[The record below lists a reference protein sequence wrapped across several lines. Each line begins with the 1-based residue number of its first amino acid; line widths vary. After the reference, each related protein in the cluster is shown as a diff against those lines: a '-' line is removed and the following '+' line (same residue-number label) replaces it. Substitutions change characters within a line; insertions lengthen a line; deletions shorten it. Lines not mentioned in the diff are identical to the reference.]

1 MPRDLE
7 TICLKAM
14 AKAPA
19 RRYATAATELAD
31 DLRRFLA
38 NRADPGPA
46 GRPRRTLL
54 ALVPAQS
61 RPGWAARRRV
71 ALGSAVGLW
80 HLSRLNEKL
89 VRSTALEGAT
99 QQAETLECLND
110 LYSEAVDRAMSKGA
124 KVTHDYATRKDSL
137 PLPATLTID
146 LGRSI
151 SDRSESGMQV
161 RLYSD
166 YPWKFRKDGGPADD
180 FERNA
185 LHRLRENPDDP
196 VYEFTEYQGRPVL
209 RYAIARRLRRVVFEL
224 PQLRQEQP
232 QARLEGG
239 RGSRSRGDYPAARS
253 RRRPRR
259 RGAARYVHP
268 RWRGGW
274 IVAARHAR
282 GRPLPPPPRA
292 DNRQGGK

>member
-1 MPRDLE
+1 M
-7 TICLKAM
+7 
-14 AKAPA
+14 
-19 RRYATAATELAD
+19 
-31 DLRRFLA
+31 
-38 NRADPGPA
+38 
-46 GRPRRTLL
+46 
-54 ALVPAQS
+54 
-61 RPGWAARRRV
+61 
-71 ALGSAVGLW
+71 GLW

-146 LGRSI
+146 LGRTI

-166 YPWKFRKDGGPADD
+166 YPWKFRKDGGPTDD
-180 FERNA
+180 FERDA
-185 LHRLRENPDDP
+185 LRRLRENPDDP

-209 RYAIARRLRRVVFEL
+209 RYAIARRLRQSCLEL

-239 RGSRSRGDYPAARS
+239 RGSRRGGDHPSARS

-259 RGAARYVHP
+259 AGLRDTFILVGVV
-268 RWRGGW
+268 GGSLLLATLAVVLFRVRREPT
-274 IVAARHAR
+274 I
-282 GRPLPPPPRA
+282 
-292 DNRQGGK
+292 GKAV